1 MPILFEIMALTTIAH
16 AGDGYAHVLPIDA
29 GWITTAWIG
38 DLADIPAG
46 SDLTTDT
53 LYMLGDPCRT
63 VEQAARR
70 RDAARLDAGWLQYA
84 RRPLR
89 GPINDPALEA
99 LR

>member
-1 MPILFEIMALTTIAH
+1 
-16 AGDGYAHVLPIDA
+16 
-29 GWITTAWIG
+29 
-38 DLADIPAG
+38 
-46 SDLTTDT
+46 
-53 LYMLGDPCRT
+53 
-63 VEQAARR
+63 AARR